1 MYRLSTSPGLKTSKT
16 MKILA
21 LDTATEACSA
31 ALYNEGE
38 IVHQFQLAP
47 REHTKLIL
55 KMAEQLLAQS
65 GIALTELDGLAFGR
79 GPGSFTGIR
88 IATGVIQGLGFAAD
102 LPVVGVS
109 TLASIA
115 QAVSRDHQQQNVL
128 ATIDARMGGIYW
140 GCYRLG
146 DNPFIELVGEERVT
160 APEDIALPE
169 EHTFCVAGSAVKAYQ
184 AALEG
189 QFTNRVSHYFPDY
202 LPTAETMVEL
212 AVADYQ
218 KGLAVPAHQ
227 ALPVYLRNNVAK
239 KAKDQK

>member
-1 MYRLSTSPGLKTSKT
+1 MFRLSTSPGLKTSKT
-16 MKILA
+16 MKLLA

-31 ALYNEGE
+31 ALYNDGE

-55 KMAEQLLAQS
+55 QMAEQLLAQS
-65 GIALTELDGLAFGR
+65 EVALSDLDGLAFGR

-115 QAVSRDHQQQNVL
+115 QSVYRHHQQHNVL
-128 ATIDARMGGIYW
+128 ATIDARMGGVYW
-140 GCYRLG
+140 GYYCLG
-146 DNPFIELVGEERVT
+146 DNQLMELDGEEHVT
-160 APEDIALPE
+160 APEEIILPE
-169 EHTFCVAGSAVKAYQ
+169 GREFCIAGSAIKAYQ
-184 AALEG
+184 SALEG
-189 QFTNRVSHYFPDY
+189 QFANRVSQYFPDY

-212 AVADYQ
+212 AVADYE